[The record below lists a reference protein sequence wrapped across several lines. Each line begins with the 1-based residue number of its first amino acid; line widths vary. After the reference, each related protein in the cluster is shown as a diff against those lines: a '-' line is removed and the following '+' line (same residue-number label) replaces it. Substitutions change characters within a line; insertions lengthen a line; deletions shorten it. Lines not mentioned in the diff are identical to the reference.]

1 MTSSNMFSRVDSIAL
16 WRYCRSC
23 SSYII
28 PYHFRVKDDMRMSS
42 SSSHIEI
49 HLLTFPH
56 STSIQYEVV
65 ARATI
70 QVRDNSRLGGTVRAT
85 MKRPICKIV
94 RLTLHMAL
102 LLSPLGSEEGG
113 GVR

>member
-1 MTSSNMFSRVDSIAL
+1 
-16 WRYCRSC
+16 
-23 SSYII
+23 
-28 PYHFRVKDDMRMSS
+28 MSS

-70 QVRDNSRLGGTVRAT
+70 QVRDNSRLGGTVRAI

-102 LLSPLGSEEGG
+102 LLSPLGSEEEGRG
-113 GVR
+113 SKMVRRERRKGRGNANEEETGRSIPYKKHDVK